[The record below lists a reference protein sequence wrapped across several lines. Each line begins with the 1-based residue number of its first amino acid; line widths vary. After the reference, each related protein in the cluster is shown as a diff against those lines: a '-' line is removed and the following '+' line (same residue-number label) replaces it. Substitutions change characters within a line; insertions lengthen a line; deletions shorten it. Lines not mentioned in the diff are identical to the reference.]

1 MMEKDQNINLD
12 ENNINQENSENKE
25 LKEDENEKKEKV
37 LTVEEKNAELEL
49 SLIHI

>member
-37 LTVEEKNAELEL
+37 LTVEEKMQN
-49 SLIHI
+49 